1 MSGFTPIEFTKAAT
15 KEGGR
20 IPTNEEKDADA
31 LQQVAAAFGSAPEMK
46 VDSAD
51 PGPQLIAGEA
61 SGSGLMK
68 PESMAA
74 DLEASFDP
82 SAAAGAINAVIVPP
96 TSAAG
101 LEDGVEHMEVDKK
114 SDDEWLIADPVP
126 LTETEMV
133 GTFLQDQEKKDRE
146 QYVFLTQEDANMETV
161 KDTLSELTEHIHRLS
176 VGDFQAD
183 VAGPQTDG
191 PKRVEVEPAGDG
203 FFRLTCFPEPFPH
216 VSRYVSSLLGGLS
229 VQEVAQLFDVFRGKP
244 LTRAGVERA
253 LECYIIVK
261 RAKEHGKLL
270 SRKFLKPLDK
280 RGIGYGGMKEAYAG
294 DAMEMMCPTCLTPRD
309 PEKKKCLFCKSTED
323 AVHCTQPMAS
333 MVVDGK
339 LWELRSEAD
348 GTYHWE
354 AEGVTQEEKDAAMV
368 DISALAQSPSPSMD
382 PKEASFADQV
392 PQSLR
397 IKLRD
402 QVVTNA
408 PDPALLEALAKRNER
423 PHIKQEEDQNEGQ
436 KVFHAGAA
444 KAMKLRQAT
453 LCDPIEPPKVDL
465 AKVEEA
471 VTLTTEVLGE
481 MQTGAL
487 SVADKEALGAK
498 VLRQLDMEHYKE
510 CLKRSYLDG
519 PGASILQAQTSIE
532 KAREQNLAMQARGQK
547 MAADLH
553 LIPEPRSFWTDRAR
567 SAFEQNVFAPE
578 FEMDDAMAIDHEAVI
593 TEYKEMKGFLQSSN
607 TRQFAPKLYS
617 ELPETPVKELDL
629 DGTMVGPNHPAFK
642 LALLTRMCNHHFGE
656 LRQFGGVWRL
666 AYGRFNPP
674 KWAKQL
680 KREEL
685 IALETRTH
693 PELELHPLP
702 LHRGGREEASGSWVA
717 SAPEKIRGGFWAP
730 YDEERYWQRQTQTW
744 TLPALFHVYGN
755 GWTMKE
761 LYGIWCEMPLM
772 IQRSRRGQGET
783 AKEHQANLQKTKDEV
798 QQFLDANNL
807 GRPQSPA
814 EWRQCYSKFLAM
826 RAFLTNTPQVVME
839 IPVAPITDDREHMIM
854 RAICDERISLPLD
867 AFKEHPEIYDQ
878 IVAILPADQLMD
890 VKVPL
895 YAKLGYSAAAIEAMD
910 LNPFGGHVN
919 LTAQGAKILG
929 EEPAHSGHPN
939 PGERQSGYSPAPF
952 ITIEGDDGKDYDA
965 ERKPPITVNNA
976 CTTDG

>member
-1 MSGFTPIEFTKAAT
+1 M
-15 KEGGR
+15 
-20 IPTNEEKDADA
+20 
-31 LQQVAAAFGSAPEMK
+31 
-46 VDSAD
+46 
-51 PGPQLIAGEA
+51 
-61 SGSGLMK
+61 
-68 PESMAA
+68 
-74 DLEASFDP
+74 
-82 SAAAGAINAVIVPP
+82 
-96 TSAAG
+96 
-101 LEDGVEHMEVDKK
+101 
-114 SDDEWLIADPVP
+114 
-126 LTETEMV
+126 
-133 GTFLQDQEKKDRE
+133 
-146 QYVFLTQEDANMETV
+146 
-161 KDTLSELTEHIHRLS
+161 
-176 VGDFQAD
+176 
-183 VAGPQTDG
+183 
-191 PKRVEVEPAGDG
+191 
-203 FFRLTCFPEPFPH
+203 
-216 VSRYVSSLLGGLS
+216 
-229 VQEVAQLFDVFRGKP
+229 
-244 LTRAGVERA
+244 
-253 LECYIIVK
+253 
-261 RAKEHGKLL
+261 
-270 SRKFLKPLDK
+270 
-280 RGIGYGGMKEAYAG
+280 
-294 DAMEMMCPTCLTPRD
+294 
-309 PEKKKCLFCKSTED
+309 
-323 AVHCTQPMAS
+323 
-333 MVVDGK
+333 
-339 LWELRSEAD
+339 
-348 GTYHWE
+348 
-354 AEGVTQEEKDAAMV
+354 
-368 DISALAQSPSPSMD
+368 
-382 PKEASFADQV
+382 
-392 PQSLR
+392 
-397 IKLRD
+397 
-402 QVVTNA
+402 VTNA

-436 KVFHAGAA
+436 KVFHPGAA

-498 VLRQLDMEHYKE
+498 VLRQLHMEHYKE

-693 PELELHPLP
+693 PADLRNWHFTPCLYT
-702 LHRGGREEASGSWVA
+702 EEDVKKQVEAGLRP
-717 SAPEKIRGGFWAP
+717 APEKIRGGFWAP
-730 YDEERYWQRQTQTW
+730 YDEERYWQRQTQ
-744 TLPALFHVYGN
+744 PALFHVYGN

-761 LYGIWCEMPLM
+761 LYGIWCEMMPLM

-807 GRPQSPA
+807 GRPQS
-814 EWRQCYSKFLAM
+814 RQNGANAIGSLAS
-826 RAFLTNTPQVVME
+826 FWPCG
-839 IPVAPITDDREHMIM
+839 P
-854 RAICDERISLPLD
+854 S
-867 AFKEHPEIYDQ
+867 
-878 IVAILPADQLMD
+878 
-890 VKVPL
+890 
-895 YAKLGYSAAAIEAMD
+895 
-910 LNPFGGHVN
+910 
-919 LTAQGAKILG
+919 
-929 EEPAHSGHPN
+929 
-939 PGERQSGYSPAPF
+939 
-952 ITIEGDDGKDYDA
+952 
-965 ERKPPITVNNA
+965 
-976 CTTDG
+976 